1 MQWIRVGEIKETL
14 QFKIAISSAII
25 WTLALIVVTYRVHCM
40 YAWHHLFLPVM
51 TINIDTTLKGSWRWD
66 QLQIRSHNS
75 IILIQI
81 DLKRRRD
88 GARFSNQSYQ
98 IGDGGQAHRVIQYDV
113 PGSIQYLGDVRL
125 VLCSASRY
133 STVYCIY
140 STWSLACTQICV
152 RRTFMYSRELK
163 IQYSTVPYRCI
174 QRRVHCSRRK
184 LVYST
189 TA

>member
-1 MQWIRVGEIKETL
+1 MQWKRVGEIKETL

-113 PGSIQYLGDVRL
+113 PGSIQYLGDVRP

-133 STVYCIY
+133 SIY

-152 RRTFMYSRELK
+152 SRTFMYVESLK
-163 IQYSTVPYRCI
+163 YCTVVYCTFPTAVRS
-174 QRRVHCSRRK
+174 VHCSRRK

-189 TA
+189 T